1 MLDKLTYRRV
11 RLVNDYVLMCQLE
24 AERIAAEAA
33 GDSAREARFSDAESL
48 ARPMLQEQVADIRT
62 LEADRT
68 APLPMRPP
76 SIVWALLRRAGQLAG
91 LTLKRPNRIEKL
103 NQPGGTRR

>member
-11 RLVNDYVLMCQLE
+11 RLVNDYVLMLQLE
-24 AERIAAEAA
+24 AERQAAEAA
-33 GDSAREARFSDAESL
+33 GDAARETRFADAE
-48 ARPMLQEQVADIRT
+48 AVAKPMLIQQTADIRE

-76 SIVWALLRRAGQLAG
+76 SIVWALIRRAGQLAG

-103 NQPGGTRR
+103 NQPGGSRR